1 MRAFFMCAPAA
12 AVMAAAAAKGG
23 GKLAVFVF
31 AVQLTG
37 YGVGEAHTRWMV
49 HRESQR

>member
-1 MRAFFMCAPAA
+1 MHTFLMCAPAA
-12 AVMAAAAAKGG
+12 AVMAAVMAKGG
-23 GKLAVFVF
+23 AKFAVFVF